1 MSSSACIAGLI
12 ICALIIAAFFAWIQV
27 STIWTSK
34 SDKQQHFI
42 RVKAARMKSK
52 LLKVSGSILAVVILF
67 LISI

>member
-12 ICALIIAAFFAWIQV
+12 ICALIIVVFFAWIQV
-27 STIWTSK
+27 STAWTSK

-42 RVKAARMKSK
+42 RVKASRMKSK